1 MRHDVRFF
9 VSLGCGERTVK
20 KKMKNDDEI
29 RQLILIPLLY
39 LYFCGI
45 MKKNC
50 SDTKI

>member
-29 RQLILIPLLY
+29 RQLILIPLFLWNY
-39 LYFCGI
+39 E
-45 MKKNC
+45 KKLF
-50 SDTKI
+50 